1 MDVWRLASPWRQVL
15 NRPPASF
22 AFSPGLAEVLEQRP
36 HQLQAELLAPW
47 LKRLV
52 EALLYLEL
60 PARVISQVLSDHQN
74 ALYCQ
79 VLETELSQMAAH
91 GWGTP
96 PVAFC
101 VVQLGSAGRSETLL
115 RPDQDNAM
123 LLAPYPDAEH
133 TQIDLWFQHLAAGM
147 NARLD
152 QAGVPLCGGHVMAC
166 WPQWRKSITAWQQQ
180 MQLWTRQPSVKK
192 VQLSNILL
200 DFQPV
205 FGDPDLAQQLRAA
218 WLPLFPSAQAFMLEM
233 SSLMDEIP
241 VALDR
246 WDRLRLGGEGA
257 PHAQALNLKQG
268 GLLPLQSSVRLL
280 SLLEGVE
287 AVSTHERLQELMVAG
302 RLSRARAQDMQQV
315 LDQLMTL
322 ALRTQRQAL
331 QEGRQ
336 PDYWL
341 DMTQLTPLHTSELK
355 LCLAELRDFV
365 RWTQQQV
372 V

>member
-1 MDVWRLASPWRQVL
+1 MEIWRLASPWRQL
-15 NRPPASF
+15 LQTPAEAL
-22 AFSPGLAEVLEQRP
+22 AFFPGLTEVLEQRP
-36 HQLQAELLAPW
+36 HQLEAEALRSW
-47 LKRLV
+47 QKQLV

-60 PARVISQVLSDHQN
+60 PARVISQVLSDHQD

-79 VLETELSQMAAH
+79 VLEAELSQMAAH
-91 GWGTP
+91 GWGAP

-166 WPQWRKSITAWQQQ
+166 WPQWRKSVTSWQQQ
-180 MQLWTRQPSVKK
+180 MQLWTQQPSVKK

-200 DFQPV
+200 DFHPV
-205 FGDPDLAQQLRAA
+205 FGDQQLAKELRAA
-218 WLPLFPSAQAFMLEM
+218 WLPLFPAASLFLHEM
-233 SSLMDEIP
+233 VSLLDEIP
-241 VALDR
+241 VALER
-246 WDRLRLGGEGA
+246 WDRLRTGGEGA

-280 SLLEGVE
+280 SLLAGVE
-287 AVSTHERLQELMVAG
+287 AVSTHERLQALVAAG
-302 RLSRARAQDMQQV
+302 RLSRAWGQDLAQV
-315 LDQLMTL
+315 LDQLMAF
-322 ALRTQRQAL
+322 ALNTQLQAL

-341 DMTQLTPLHTSELK
+341 DTTQLTPLQVDELK
-355 LCLAELRDFV
+355 LCLAQLRDFV

-372 V
+372 